1 MSKTSNTVG
10 DIDYWD
16 VPLPAPSY
24 LASMEECAAAAE
36 EDNDTKT
43 AVVSLSNGSFPLSQV
58 VLLPEIIA
66 SYHTIPQQKQHAAS
80 AAAMDASASGIASRA
95 AIHVT
100 NCCSSMNKNLSTT
113 TNRRRRRG
121 NKKTMSLAHSL
132 IPDLPLLMY
141 GSGDVP
147 PANVDPISVATLA
160 TFIERYIAK
169 LISAA
174 LDAHDI
180 YTDGHVVGGNACLGP
195 PHFPSSAIMR
205 GRGGGGGGVGNNYLD
220 EEDVNDVDEDAHDD
234 EIITLTNKH
243 IVNQRHELK
252 RKERNTIDYWD
263 MPLPPNKKVMNVNG
277 TSRTNNEGAFND
289 DNISDDDDDD
299 DDDNVAVDGDDI
311 AAAAAATT
319 TTHGIVPIDLHSN
332 ERTRNYY
339 VTSTTVLDVRSFI
352 FPICHDAELYQR
364 VKDIQ
369 STIRSI
375 QRDVCDRTM
384 LDVILDEGMKE
395 GRRGMVDMFD
405 GVLGRDKN
413 NTAANK
419 KKEVKFNSS
428 YEEKSVDDNGANI
441 VGAGLVDVGVT
452 PSWPGMD
459 LLLGRL

>member
-1 MSKTSNTVG
+1 MISSNNMSKTSTVG

-36 EDNDTKT
+36 DDNDTKT
-43 AVVSLSNGSFPLSQV
+43 AVVSLLNGSCPMSQV

-66 SYHTIPQQKQHAAS
+66 SYHTIPQQN
-80 AAAMDASASGIASRA
+80 ASGIASRA

-100 NCCSSMNKNLSTT
+100 NYCSSMNKNSSTT
-113 TNRRRRRG
+113 TNRRRRHG
-121 NKKTMSLAHSL
+121 NKKTTSLAHSL

-160 TFIERYIAK
+160 TFVEQYVAK

-195 PHFPSSAIMR
+195 PHFPSSAMI
-205 GRGGGGGGVGNNYLD
+205 GIGGDNHLD
-220 EEDVNDVDEDAHDD
+220 EEDVNDVDEAAHDD
-234 EIITLTNKH
+234 EFITLTNEH
-243 IVNQRHELK
+243 IVNRRRELK

-277 TSRTNNEGAFND
+277 TSRTNNDGAFND
-289 DNISDDDDDD
+289 DNIGDDDD

-319 TTHGIVPIDLHSN
+319 TTTTTTATHGIVPIDLHSN

-375 QRDVCDRTM
+375 QRDVYDRTM